1 MNTNKM
7 KNLSSLAS
15 FGLAFCLFIS
25 FSCNNSETPPTDHD
39 PKQEQWQSLFNGQDL
54 SGWDIKMAGY
64 PVGENFRNTW
74 QVQDSMIRISY
85 DEYEQFDDAY
95 GHMYY
100 QVPYSYYKLRFDYR
114 FTGEQTPG
122 GATWNVR
129 NSGIMVHAQ
138 SAASNEIGQHFP
150 VSIELQLLGGLND
163 GKDRTTGNLCSPGTA
178 VVMGDTINYN
188 HCVSSSSE
196 TYHGDQWVH
205 AEMIV
210 LGDSTIIHLIEGD
223 TVLQYDQPQIGG
235 GFTNIRQTQKDWE
248 GFGITK
254 MDDWVKQAGTL
265 LGEGYIALQA
275 ESHPIDFKNIELL
288 DLVGCKDPKAK
299 NYRSYYVKADPSKC
313 EY

>member
-1 MNTNKM
+1 M
-7 KNLSSLAS
+7 KNL
-15 FGLAFCLFIS
+15 AFAIGICLVAFL
-25 FSCNNSETPPTDHD
+25 FATTSCTNSDHPQSD
-39 PKQEQWQSLFNGQDL
+39 HKPDEEQWQSLFNGKDL

-74 QVQDSMIRISY
+74 SVQDSMIRISY
-85 DEYEQFDDAY
+85 DDYEQFDEAY

-100 QVPYSYYKLRFDYR
+100 RVPYSYYKIRFDYR

-129 NSGIMVHAQ
+129 NSGIMVHSQ

-150 VSIELQLLGGLND
+150 VSIELQLLGGLSD
-163 GKDRTTGNLCSPGTA
+163 GKKRTTGNLCSPGTA

-188 HCVSSSSE
+188 HCISSSSE
-196 TYHGDQWVH
+196 TYDGDQWVH

-235 GFTNIRQTQKDWE
+235 GFTNINQTREDWE

-254 MDDWVKQAGTL
+254 MDDWVAQAGTL
-265 LGEGYIALQA
+265 LSEGYIALQA
-275 ESHPIDFKNIELL
+275 ESHPIDFKNLEIL

-299 NYRSYYVKADPSKC
+299 NYKSYFVKADNSKC